1 MRPNRR
7 KWKLQAQNTNSNG
20 GNKYGLGML
29 KRPSCELTEPSPK
42 QKKMKVTS
50 LPKLETKQYQL
61 NSPVAKLNLSWEP
74 LAMKGIEIAD
84 SNIEEISFCSHDR
97 ELGC

>member
-7 KWKLQAQNTNSNG
+7 KWKLQVRNTNSNG
-20 GNKYGLGML
+20 GNKYGLGAL
-29 KRPSCELTEPSPK
+29 KRPSCELTEPSSK

-74 LAMKGIEIAD
+74 LAIKGIEIAD
-84 SNIEEISFCSHDR
+84 SNIEEISVEAGHQ
-97 ELGC
+97 E